1 MPTPEQCVDHSEEG
15 PLLLEL
21 LCNRCGLKYSRK
33 FDWACVNPNRDP
45 QDKECDGIL
54 LSRIVE
60 CAGCGAVDDYTLA
73 DRSLLRLTRSVFG
86 ARAGASSKGRIILG
100 VSKLWDGSIPHRPSH
115 ALARLRRLAAEH
127 PDRAEAFRRLGNA
140 CERWG
145 LMGEA
150 VTSWKKALDL
160 DPADVEAAY
169 SLATYC
175 WGPGD
180 RPAEGLAFLRR
191 GLQAIPKAAAL
202 GREVREWGTQIVRLL
217 PDVLEGYE
225 GPLAL
230 MAVWSEGELKG
241 KPVLTLSSIDLG
253 KVDDFERLAEF
264 VTSAGLL
271 GLDLTSELP
280 QEEPTRLQYRLSGYT
295 SLRNA
300 PLSPT
305 SPTEPQRSPRKVGRN
320 APCPCGSGKK
330 HKRCCGSST

>member
-1 MPTPEQCVDHSEEG
+1 
-15 PLLLEL
+15 
-21 LCNRCGLKYSRK
+21 
-33 FDWACVNPNRDP
+33 
-45 QDKECDGIL
+45 
-54 LSRIVE
+54 
-60 CAGCGAVDDYTLA
+60 
-73 DRSLLRLTRSVFG
+73 
-86 ARAGASSKGRIILG
+86 
-100 VSKLWDGSIPHRPSH
+100 
-115 ALARLRRLAAEH
+115 
-127 PDRAEAFRRLGNA
+127 
-140 CERWG
+140 
-145 LMGEA
+145 MGEA

-202 GREVREWGTQIVRLL
+202 GREVREWGTQLVRLL

-230 MAVWSEGELKG
+230 MAVWSEGELRG
-241 KPVLTLSSIDLG
+241 KPVVTLSSIDLG

-264 VTSAGLL
+264 VTSAGFL

-280 QEEPTRLQYRLSGYT
+280 QEEPTRLQYLLSGNT
-295 SLRNA
+295 PLRNA
-300 PLSPT
+300 PLSAA
-305 SPTEPQRSPRKVGRN
+305 SPTEPQRPPRRVGRN

>member
-1 MPTPEQCVDHSEEG
+1 LPTPEQCVDYSEEG
-15 PLLLEL
+15 PLALEF

-45 QDKECDGIL
+45 QNKECDGIL

-73 DRSLLRLTRSVFG
+73 DTSLLRLTGGVLG
-86 ARAGASSKGRIILG
+86 ALAGTSGKGRIILG
-100 VSKLWDGSIPHRPSH
+100 VSKLWDGSIPHRPSQ

-202 GREVREWGTQIVRLL
+202 GREVREWGTQLVRLL
-217 PDVLEGYE
+217 PDVLEDGARRTCRGDLPPE
-225 GPLAL
+225 RHRRAMDRGSRLLPVPGAPCAKPAHLRMKRQGRCGLA
-230 MAVWSEGELKG
+230 
-241 KPVLTLSSIDLG
+241 
-253 KVDDFERLAEF
+253 R
-264 VTSAGLL
+264 
-271 GLDLTSELP
+271 
-280 QEEPTRLQYRLSGYT
+280 PTRCRLTVS
-295 SLRNA
+295 
-300 PLSPT
+300 
-305 SPTEPQRSPRKVGRN
+305 QRGEW
-320 APCPCGSGKK
+320 A
-330 HKRCCGSST
+330 